1 MISRTRAR
9 SAEQRIGELVAQVYR
24 GAPAPERRRLLEHL
38 LKPLSL
44 LSLFAV
50 ANGVFAKI
58 WFRRGWQDLDI
69 RIDDLDMVGAGDVA
83 ALVDFVQQVSVETV
97 DQLTQVVAA
106 SPALGASAGA
116 ALLIAALVQRVRSKS
131 ANREPKNLA

>member
-1 MISRTRAR
+1 MTGELRA
-9 SAEQRIGELVAQVYR
+9 QQPIGELVEQVYS
-24 GAPAPERRRLLEHL
+24 GAPAPERRRLLQHL
-38 LKPLSL
+38 LQPLSL

-69 RIDDLDMVGAGDVA
+69 RIDDLDLVGAGDVV
-83 ALVDFVQQVSVETV
+83 ALVDFVQQVSVDTI

-106 SPALGASAGA
+106 SPELGASTAA
-116 ALLIAALVQRVRSKS
+116 ALLVSVLVHRVRSQGAARDLNS
-131 ANREPKNLA
+131 APK

>member
-1 MISRTRAR
+1 MG
-9 SAEQRIGELVAQVYR
+9 ERIGPLVEDVYR
-24 GAPAPERRRLLEHL
+24 AAPASERRRLVEHL
-38 LKPLSL
+38 VQPLSL

-69 RIDDLDMVGAGDVA
+69 RLDDLDMVRAGDIA
-83 ALVDFVQQVSVETV
+83 ALVDFVQQVSVETI

-106 SPALGASAGA
+106 SPALGASAA
-116 ALLIAALVQRVRSKS
+116 ASLLVAVLVQRIRK
-131 ANREPKNLA
+131 RKLY